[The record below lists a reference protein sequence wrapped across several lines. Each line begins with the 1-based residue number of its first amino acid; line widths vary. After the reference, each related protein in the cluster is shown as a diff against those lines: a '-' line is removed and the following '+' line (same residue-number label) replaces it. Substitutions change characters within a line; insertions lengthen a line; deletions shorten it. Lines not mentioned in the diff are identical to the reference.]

1 MGICGESQKFLSFGE
16 SLIELAGEGD
26 LLALHLRGTE
36 VPKFFVELKLS
47 LFFNRRV
54 AVLRVHSVSCH
65 S

>member
-1 MGICGESQKFLSFGE
+1 LGE
-16 SLIELAGEGD
+16 SLIELVGEGD